1 MGKNKKMIAAISAVV
16 NYIKNEEEQI
26 QAANAAKQSHG
37 GFLSTVKMWGMNGRM
52 SMMHMRNLMQ
62 IKAFHRVK

>member
-16 NYIKNEEEQI
+16 NYIKTEEDQI
-26 QAANAAKQSHG
+26 QAAKQSHG
-37 GFLSTVKMWGMNGRM
+37 NFLSAVKMWGINGRM